1 MSDNEPRPYPIAVIE
16 CRSTYAHRNWVLSP
30 SGIAPTVMAN
40 WGFKSPPPCIPAPIP
55 KQCILVAT
63 LDKEHYRITEMHR
76 RVYSAEGIS
85 PTVNAHHNSPL
96 ILVVDDDPD

>member
-1 MSDNEPRPYPIAVIE
+1 MKKIIRLGQYGGGFMQTRTIYDGRGICPTLWSGMGKDPPRILV
-16 CRSTYAHRNWVLSP
+16 TQ
-30 SGIAPTVMAN
+30 
-40 WGFKSPPPCIPAPIP
+40 P

-63 LDKEHYRITEMHR
+63 IDKEHYRITEMHR
-76 RVYSAEGIS
+76 RVYSASGIS